1 MLVRRGL
8 TLSSGH
14 HLVWANENA
23 CAFEEK
29 TCHVLILQLYSV
41 TCAQVS
47 WHFAGMQGSVPTSS
61 GTGPA
66 VRLGEE
72 RGLNHRKRQEA
83 ILASLLIQ
91 SIASI
96 SARSHCA

>member
-1 MLVRRGL
+1 M
-8 TLSSGH
+8 
-14 HLVWANENA
+14 
-23 CAFEEK
+23 
-29 TCHVLILQLYSV
+29 LILQLYSV
-41 TCAQVS
+41 TRAKVS
-47 WHFAGMQGSVPTSS
+47 WHFEGMQGSVSTSL

-96 SARSHCA
+96 SAQSHCA